1 MITVELDIFSG
12 NPNPKW
18 TLSKGEANDL
28 LDRVMADR
36 TLAAPPQTV
45 GGLGY
50 RGFVISVDDTRWKRG
65 KIPSKFYISGKHS
78 IGAERFLL
86 NTNEAGQSVKDD
98 VRQAAQDS
106 IEATD
111 RAWAQLWS
119 DYAQGKVVRPKGEEP
134 GAGPVIGSAKP
145 DISPDTPPKIGED
158 SVSAMACGTLL
169 YSSDTNFSF
178 WNGDTYSQW
187 NNNCY
192 NFASNYKSNTFAQP
206 GRKSNVPN
214 SLNCGDYY
222 GAMGYAAAYDGHT
235 NACWSGYEYLTCFVI
250 WPGNDY
256 HWYRLCANG
265 HWCHKPGS
273 TPARNYDNSGYWI
286 TDPYYCNRGNYTV
299 FCSYRYFPHGW
310 SVA

>member
-18 TLSKGEANDL
+18 ALSNKEANEL

-36 TLAAPPQTV
+36 SLASPPQTV

-50 RGFVISVDDTRWKRG
+50 RGFIVTAEDGRWNRARL
-65 KIPSKFYISGKHS
+65 PAKFYVSAQHS
-78 IGAERFLL
+78 VGTESWLLNSAEAER
-86 NTNEAGQSVKDD
+86 SVKDD
-98 VRQAAQDS
+98 VRQAAHDS
-106 IEATD
+106 IKSTD

-119 DYAQGKVVRPKGEEP
+119 DYAQGKVAKPKGEGP
-134 GAGPVIGSAKP
+134 GPVDGSP
-145 DISPDTPPKIGED
+145 ESDVPPDTQPQLGDD
-158 SVSAMACGTLL
+158 SFSTMACGPIVV
-169 YSSDTNFSF
+169 SSDVNFSF
-178 WNGDTYSQW
+178 WNGDAYSQA

-214 SLNCGDYY
+214 SLDCGNYY

-235 NACWSGYEYLTCFVI
+235 NACWSGNQHLTCFVI
-250 WPGNDY
+250 WPGYDY

-273 TPARNYDNSGYWI
+273 TPARNYDNSGFWI

-310 SVA
+310 SVL

>member
-18 TLSKGEANDL
+18 TLSRKEANEL

-36 TLAAPPQTV
+36 SLAAPPQTV

-50 RGFVISVDDTRWKRG
+50 RGFIVSADDSRWKRG
-65 KIPSKFYISGKHS
+65 KIPAKFYVSAQDS
-78 IGAERFLL
+78 IETEKYLL
-86 NTNEAGQSVKDD
+86 NTADAEKSVKDD
-98 VRQAAQDS
+98 VRQVAHDS
-106 IEATD
+106 IESTN
-111 RAWAQLWS
+111 RVWAQLWS
-119 DYAQGKVVRPKGEEP
+119 DYARGKPASPKGE
-134 GAGPVIGSAKP
+134 GTGPVIDSP
-145 DISPDTPPKIGED
+145 EFDIPADTQPKIYED
-158 SVSAMACGTLL
+158 SVTAMACGSLAYT
-169 YSSDTNFSF
+169 SDTNFSF

-206 GRKSNVPN
+206 GRKSNVPS
-214 SLNCGDYY
+214 SLDCGNYY

-235 NACWSGYEYLTCFVI
+235 NACWSGTQYRTCFVI

>member
-12 NPNPKW
+12 NPNPRW
-18 TLSKGEANDL
+18 TLSDKEANDL

-36 TLAAPPQTV
+36 SLASPPKHV

-50 RGFVISVDDTRWKRG
+50 RGFIVRADDPRWNRVKL
-65 KIPSKFYISGKHS
+65 PSKFYVSANS
-78 IGAERFLL
+78 ILTERALLNSAGAER
-86 NTNEAGQSVKDD
+86 AVKDE

-106 IEATD
+106 IESTD
-111 RAWAQLWS
+111 RGWSQLWS
-119 DYAQGKVVRPKGEEP
+119 DYMAGRAARPTKQAGT
-134 GAGPVIGSAKP
+134 GPVIGSPKP
-145 DISPDTPPKIGED
+145 DIPEDTPPQVGD
-158 SVSAMACGTLL
+158 DNFSTAACGSLAVT
-169 YSSDTNFSF
+169 SDTNFTF
-178 WNGDTYSQW
+178 WNGDTNSLW

-192 NFASNYKSNTFAQP
+192 NFASNYKSYTFAQP
-206 GRKSNVPN
+206 GRKANVQW
-214 SLNCGDYY
+214 SILDCGNYS
-222 GAMGYAAAYDGHT
+222 GAIGFASAYDGHT
-235 NACWSGYEYLTCFVI
+235 NACWSGWQYLTCFVI

-273 TPARNYDNSGYWI
+273 TPARNYDNSGNWI

-310 SVA
+310 SVS

>member
-18 TLSKGEANDL
+18 ALSKREADNL

-36 TLAAPPQTV
+36 SLASPPQTV

-50 RGFVISVDDTRWKRG
+50 RGFVVSADEPRWKRANL
-65 KIPSKFYISGKHS
+65 PSRFYVSAQES
-78 IGAERFLL
+78 VDTERALL
-86 NTNEAGQSVKDD
+86 NSANAGRSVKDD

-106 IEATD
+106 MESTH
-111 RAWAQLWS
+111 RVWAQLWS
-119 DYAQGKVVRPKGEEP
+119 DFAQGKVARPRGEGP
-134 GAGPVIGSAKP
+134 GPVIGSPKS
-145 DISPDTPPKIGED
+145 DIPPDTPPQVEEGGF
-158 SVSAMACGTLL
+158 SAAACGTVV
-169 YSSDTNFSF
+169 YSSDVNFSF
-178 WNGDTYSQW
+178 WNGDSYSQL

-214 SLNCGDYY
+214 SLDCGNYY

-235 NACWSGYEYLTCFVI
+235 NACWAGNEYLTCFVI

-273 TPARNYDNSGYWI
+273 TPARNYDNSGFWI

-310 SVA
+310 SVV